1 MFDHCLFLCLEGCP
15 LTSMHV
21 APLLALGWRPDVVVL
36 FAPVD
41 LQDGDAPNAPA
52 MDVDTTMNDAGGG
65 SGGSG
70 GSGESGESGG
80 GGGSGSIVESLL
92 VDPTPAFQRYV
103 FLLFWPYL

>member
-1 MFDHCLFLCLEGCP
+1 
-15 LTSMHV
+15 MHV

-52 MDVDTTMNDAGGG
+52 MDVDTTMNEAGGG
-65 SGGSG
+65 ESGESG
-70 GSGESGESGG
+70 GSGESGES
-80 GGGSGSIVESLL
+80 GGSGSIVESLL

-103 FLLFWPYL
+103 FLLFLPYL

>member
-1 MFDHCLFLCLEGCP
+1 
-15 LTSMHV
+15 MHV

-41 LQDGDAPNAPA
+41 LQYGDAPNAPA

-70 GSGESGESGG
+70 GSGESGESGES
-80 GGGSGSIVESLL
+80 GGSGSIVESLL
-92 VDPTPAFQRYV
+92 VDPSPAFQRYV
-103 FLLFWPYL
+103 FLFCLPYL

>member
-1 MFDHCLFLCLEGCP
+1 
-15 LTSMHV
+15 MHV

-41 LQDGDAPNAPA
+41 LRDDDAPNAPA

-65 SGGSG
+65 SGASG
-70 GSGESGESGG
+70 GSGESGES
-80 GGGSGSIVESLL
+80 GGSGSIVESLL

-103 FLLFWPYL
+103 FLFVCPIYRPID

>member
-1 MFDHCLFLCLEGCP
+1 
-15 LTSMHV
+15 MHV

-65 SGGSG
+65 SG
-70 GSGESGESGG
+70 ESGES
-80 GGGSGSIVESLL
+80 GGSGSIVESLL
-92 VDPTPAFQRYV
+92 VDPTPAFQRCV
-103 FLLFWPYL
+103 FLFCLPYL

>member
-1 MFDHCLFLCLEGCP
+1 
-15 LTSMHV
+15 MHV

-65 SGGSG
+65 SGESGGSG
-70 GSGESGESGG
+70 GS
-80 GGGSGSIVESLL
+80 GGSGSIVESLL
-92 VDPTPAFQRYV
+92 VDPTPAFQRCV
-103 FLLFWPYL
+103 FLLFLPYL

>member
-1 MFDHCLFLCLEGCP
+1 
-15 LTSMHV
+15 MHV

-52 MDVDTTMNDAGGG
+52 APAMDVDTTMNETGGD
-65 SGGSG
+65 
-70 GSGESGESGG
+70 GSGESGESGES
-80 GGGSGSIVESLL
+80 GGSGSIVESLL

-103 FLLFWPYL
+103 FLLFLPYL